1 MYTSKHSIVIDNP
14 PCDARHEETF
24 LTQLPIFL
32 KKMYKKTDITFSE
45 SKLKAYQIL
54 PGPVPLQD
62 NIMHSITV
70 QLVHFNIKTETY
82 KNHRMLKIVGGLK
95 SFRLPSN

>member
-32 KKMYKKTDITFSE
+32 KKVYMKTDITFSE

-54 PGPVPLQD
+54 PGPVPLLD
-62 NIMHSITV
+62 NIMPSITV
-70 QLVHFNIKTETY
+70 KLVHFYDKTETY
-82 KNHRMLKIVGGLK
+82 KNRRVLKIVECLK
-95 SFRLPSN
+95 SFRLPCN